1 MKTKVLVTLS
11 LFAAIGAVLHMIMPP
26 VFQGMKPDMMLVM
39 MFIGIILFPSLK
51 NAALLGIVTGI
62 LSALTT
68 TFPGGQIPNIIDKI
82 ISSFVFYGL
91 FLVVRKIAEKVAVA
105 TILTVIGTIVSGT
118 IFLSTALLFVGL
130 PGGAAFTTLF
140 LAVVLPATVFNGVAM
155 IIILPIVK
163 TIFKRSK
170 LTTTTI

>member
-26 VFQGMKPDMMLVM
+26 VYNGMKPDMMLIM
-39 MFIGIILFPSLK
+39 MFIGIILFPSIK
-51 NAALLGIVTGI
+51 NVTLLGIVTGI

-68 TFPGGQIPNIIDKI
+68 TFPGGQIPNVIDKI
-82 ISSFVFYGL
+82 ISAFVFYGL
-91 FLVVRKIAEKVAVA
+91 FLVVKKIAQKVAVA
-105 TILTVIGTIVSGT
+105 TILAVIGTIVSGT
-118 IFLSTALLFVGL
+118 IFLSTALLIVGL

-140 LAVVLPATVFNGVAM
+140 LLVVLPATLFNGVAM

>member
-26 VFQGMKPDMMLVM
+26 VYNGMKPDMMLIM
-39 MFIGIILFPSLK
+39 MFIGIILFPSIK
-51 NAALLGIVTGI
+51 NVTLLGIVTGI

-68 TFPGGQIPNIIDKI
+68 TFPGGQIPNVIDKI
-82 ISSFVFYGL
+82 ISAFVFYGL
-91 FLVVRKIAEKVAVA
+91 FLVVKKIAQKVAVA
-105 TILTVIGTIVSGT
+105 TILAVIGTIVSGT
-118 IFLSTALLFVGL
+118 IFLSTALLIVGL

-140 LAVVLPATVFNGVAM
+140 LLVVLPATLFNGAAM

-163 TIFKRSK
+163 SIFKRSK

>member
-26 VFQGMKPDMMLVM
+26 VYNGMKPDMMLIM
-39 MFIGIILFPSLK
+39 MFIGIILFPSIK
-51 NAALLGIVTGI
+51 NVTLLGIVTGI

-68 TFPGGQIPNIIDKI
+68 TFPGGQIPNVIDKI
-82 ISSFVFYGL
+82 ISAFVFYGL
-91 FLVVRKIAEKVAVA
+91 FLVVKKIAQKVAVA
-105 TILTVIGTIVSGT
+105 TILAVIGTIVSGT
-118 IFLSTALLFVGL
+118 IFLSTALLIVGL

-140 LAVVLPATVFNGVAM
+140 LLVVLPATLFNGAAM